1 MGLYDPLQRALS
13 SSAAAAVKFSFAEIE
28 ALIGR
33 ALPQSA
39 YDYDAWWSNED
50 SATTKHS
57 QNRAW
62 KSAGFDAEPNR
73 GTRIVTFRRT
83 KPTARA

>member
-1 MGLYDPLQRALS
+1 MGVYDSLQRALNS
-13 SSAAAAVKFSFAEIE
+13 STAASVKFSFAEIE

-33 ALPQSA
+33 SLPRSA
-39 YDYDAWWSNED
+39 YDYDAWWSNEE

-73 GTRIVTFRRT
+73 SARTVTFRRT
-83 KPTARA
+83 KKG